1 MCSKG
6 VWVDKY
12 NIIIEYSKLPWTM
25 DKFLQGQWEI
35 KIKAFEPYNVRLEWI
50 NIDKMKSREVN

>member
-1 MCSKG
+1 
-6 VWVDKY
+6 
-12 NIIIEYSKLPWTM
+12 M